1 MFFVPIFALLLFLLM
16 VKLFQLNDFCCKAAY
31 IAVIAC
37 YKRGPAFRERAAF
50 SIAPPAERVPARGDF
65 YYRQIRIQPVLEPYI
80 KTHCA
85 DPCTVRQRVVKGVNS
100 EKRVVLHAEETS
112 RNRAEFRFSRAGAVQ
127 RYCPR
132 AKDGKRKCRIN
143 TWFMRHLIIFSAVLI
158 LQARSFSCCSLFD
171 LIWNINIFAR
181 FSRLYRQSDA
191 LRRFL
196 HSAFCFYILWFMN

>member
-1 MFFVPIFALLLFLLM
+1 MCLKTV
-16 VKLFQLNDFCCKAAY
+16 N
-31 IAVIAC
+31 
-37 YKRGPAFRERAAF
+37 RER
-50 SIAPPAERVPARGDF
+50 SICNRVFCPPARRA
-65 YYRQIRIQPVLEPYI
+65 
-80 KTHCA
+80 
-85 DPCTVRQRVVKGVNS
+85 QRVEKGVNS
-100 EKRVVLHAEETS
+100 EKRAVLHAEKTS

-191 LRRFL
+191 LRRSL
-196 HSAFCFYILWFMN
+196 HSAFCFYILWLHELMLCAFIPRRMRLSGVRILPHLY